1 VASPSPASIPL
12 SALAGRSGSDLRSSL
27 DASLQENAYL
37 TAATIEAAN
46 TARLDEMIGASTMLD
61 ESTLNLAEIV
71 GSIKG
76 QPAAQAFADAWRAQT
91 TDLITY
97 SQSPSSTPPAD
108 LDRQNGLIAAQLAV
122 GEFSQQAAETVL
134 RQRTQQELAVADSL
148 ASHDA
153 NQTAQR
159 LATLVGS
166 SGDLSQPLAAGLAR
180 QLPALA
186 PAATD
191 GADVDVRLQLES
203 ELLGH
208 VYYTGAAVDAA
219 ADNRAGDAQA
229 YSAAAG
235 YAADDLASQL
245 GDMYGADVGNGVADR
260 LRGQTEAMLSAASG
274 GDRHQASENV
284 DTLRG
289 QIDGLLSGANQLLA
303 PGLLTQQLR
312 ASDQPMLTAA
322 DAFQARDYATAYAR
336 LHEAAHQ
343 SQKPAE
349 TLATAIVDRYPGRY
363 LVLPSEPPGDHA
375 LGGGSLR
382 SVASGHGSRGG
393 SHVGSFGGHH

>member
-1 VASPSPASIPL
+1 R
-12 SALAGRSGSDLRSSL
+12 SALDT
-27 DASLQENAYL
+27 SLQENAYL
-37 TAATIEAAN
+37 TAATVEAAN

-61 ESTLNLAEIV
+61 ESTLNIAEIV
-71 GSIKG
+71 GNIKG
-76 QPAAQAFADAWRAQT
+76 QPAAQVFADAWRAQT

-97 SQSPSSTPPAD
+97 SQSVSQSPSSTPPAD
-108 LDRQNGLIAAQLAV
+108 LDRQSGLIAAQLAV
-122 GEFSQQAAETVL
+122 GDFSQQAAETVL

-153 NQTAQR
+153 NQTAAR
-159 LATLVGS
+159 LATLVSS
-166 SGDLSQPLAAGLAR
+166 SGDLSQPLAAGLAS
-180 QLPALA
+180 QEPTLA

-208 VYYTGAAVDAA
+208 VYYTGAAIDAA

-229 YSAAAG
+229 YSSAAG

-349 TLATAIVDRYPGRY
+349 TLATTIVDRYPGRY
-363 LVLPSEPPGDHA
+363 LVLPLTPPGDHA
-375 LGGGSLR
+375 SGGGSLR
-382 SVASGHGSRGG
+382 SVGTGHGSRGG
-393 SHVGSFGGHH
+393 SHGSSGGHH

>member
-1 VASPSPASIPL
+1 
-12 SALAGRSGSDLRSSL
+12 
-27 DASLQENAYL
+27 
-37 TAATIEAAN
+37 
-46 TARLDEMIGASTMLD
+46 MLD
-61 ESTLNLAEIV
+61 QSTLNLAEIV
-71 GSIKG
+71 GNIKG

-122 GEFSQQAAETVL
+122 GDFSQQAAETAL

-166 SGDLSQPLAAGLAR
+166 SGDLSQPLAAGLAS
-180 QLPALA
+180 QLPTLA

-208 VYYTGAAVDAA
+208 VYYTGAAIDAA

-274 GDRHQASENV
+274 GDRHQASENL
-284 DTLRG
+284 DTLRA

-363 LVLPSEPPGDHA
+363 LVLPSSRPGDHA
-375 LGGGSLR
+375 SGAGSLR
-382 SVASGHGSRGG
+382 SVGSGHGSRGG